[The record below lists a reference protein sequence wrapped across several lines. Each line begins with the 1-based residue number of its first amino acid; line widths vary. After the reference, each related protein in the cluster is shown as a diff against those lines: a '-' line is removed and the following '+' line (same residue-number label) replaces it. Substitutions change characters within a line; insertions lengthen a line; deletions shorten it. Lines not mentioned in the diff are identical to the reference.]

1 MKQYQKK
8 DRAAYQVA
16 YEVLSKRNSTILGL
30 IGFGVVWVGL
40 FFAVFNVQWFAF
52 ESIDA
57 FIDLNSQTDDEQSN
71 YNGGIW
77 WSLLAV
83 FLFSLAFAPIAF
95 GVTMMTYRNEDV
107 TDKWK
112 KELFGLLSSIPTS
125 DYLGLTLVN
134 LFAIYMDA
142 TSVGSLGDKLVE
154 NFPISIRDYLVR
166 WSAITF
172 RRYQFL

>member
-77 WSLLAV
+77 W
-83 FLFSLAFAPIAF
+83 
-95 GVTMMTYRNEDV
+95 
-107 TDKWK
+107 
-112 KELFGLLSSIPTS
+112 
-125 DYLGLTLVN
+125 
-134 LFAIYMDA
+134 
-142 TSVGSLGDKLVE
+142 
-154 NFPISIRDYLVR
+154 
-166 WSAITF
+166 
-172 RRYQFL
+172 